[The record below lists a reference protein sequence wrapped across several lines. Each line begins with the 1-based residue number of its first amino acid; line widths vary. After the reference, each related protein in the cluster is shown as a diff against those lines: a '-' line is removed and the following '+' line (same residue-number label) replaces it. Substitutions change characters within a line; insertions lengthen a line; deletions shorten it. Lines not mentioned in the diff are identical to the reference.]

1 MSIDLFQPYKIGS
14 LELKNRFV
22 RSATNDGTADGTGS
36 TTDKSVA
43 LYRELAQG
51 GVGLIMSG
59 HTFVSPLGQAS
70 YIQYGVHSDDMIA
83 GLRRMVQAA
92 HEGGARIAL
101 QIAHAGIRSNYLQRS
116 GITALAVSAMP
127 DIKAAHR
134 EMAEED
140 IEAVIADFAA
150 AAVRAVEAGFD
161 AIQIHGA
168 HGYLMSQF
176 LSPLYNHRSD
186 RWGGSPQNRRRFHLE
201 VLGGVRRAVGD
212 DFPVFI
218 KLGPQDDR
226 EGGLKLEEGID
237 TARELAEAGI
247 DAIEVSAGFGDPIR
261 VFKEGEPAR
270 AYLRETAAMVKRA
283 VKVPVM
289 MVGGIR
295 SLATAKDI
303 IESGDADLISM
314 CRPFI
319 REPGFLKR
327 WQSGETMHTSC
338 ISCNK
343 CLGLGAS
350 GGSMEC
356 GEERRLREK
365 DPA

>member
-22 RSATNDGTADGTGS
+22 RSATNDGTADGDGS
-36 TTDKSVA
+36 ATDKSVA

-51 GVGLIMSG
+51 GVGLIVSG
-59 HTFVSPLGQAS
+59 HAFVSPLGQAG
-70 YIQYGVHSDDMIA
+70 YVQYGVYSDDMIA

-92 HEGGARIAL
+92 HDGGARIAL
-101 QIAHAGIRSNYLQRS
+101 QISYAGIRSNYLQRS
-116 GITALAVSAMP
+116 GITALSVSAIS
-127 DIKAAHR
+127 DIKVAHR

-161 AIQIHGA
+161 AIQLHGA

-186 RWGGSPQNRRRFHLE
+186 RWGGSLQNRQRFHLE
-201 VLGGVRRAVGD
+201 VLSGVRRAVGD
-212 DFPVFI
+212 DFPVLI
-218 KLGPQDDR
+218 KLGAQDDR
-226 EGGLKLEEGID
+226 EGGLLVEEGVD

-247 DAIEVSAGFGDPIR
+247 DAIEVSGGFGDSIR
-261 VFKEGEPAR
+261 AFKEE
-270 AYLRETAAMVKRA
+270 RERTYFREIAAMVKRA
-283 VKVPVM
+283 VNVPVM

-295 SLATAKDI
+295 NLETAKNV

-343 CLGLGAS
+343 CLGLGARGES
-350 GGSMEC
+350 LEC
-356 GEERRLREK
+356 GEERRLRKK
-365 DPA
+365 DSA